1 VILVAATCHISSVA
15 PCGMVWIPN
24 VCRLMGCDVTIF
36 LLNNVRASRYEHRW
50 IMKAKPDVHSQNDI
64 TVYSKNIRFKGR
76 FEVNSNK
83 GVSKKDQI

>member
-50 IMKAKPDVHSQNDI
+50 IMKAKPDVHSQSYM
-64 TVYSKNIRFKGR
+64 T
-76 FEVNSNK
+76 VNSNK
-83 GVSKKDQI
+83 ISATGRVK